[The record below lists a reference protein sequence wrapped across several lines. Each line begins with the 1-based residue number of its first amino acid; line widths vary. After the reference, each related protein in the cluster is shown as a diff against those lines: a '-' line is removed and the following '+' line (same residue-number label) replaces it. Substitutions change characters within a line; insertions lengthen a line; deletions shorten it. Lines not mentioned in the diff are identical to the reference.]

1 MINTNQKIAC
11 VYVPTSKY
19 NLEEAKAFLL
29 TYKYKVKNFETS
41 DGYYKFRQLTSQ
53 TLKKH
58 GFIDYTA
65 KEIDNTGIV
74 LIIVSRDL
82 DGGDFTNYIREK
94 YNQTKDFIV
103 SGSGKFSSKVKAIL
117 DKHGRDQIH
126 SITIA
131 RTPINS
137 VVKYALETV
146 SWKKIQYDKL
156 FHLSLVFNGNIL
168 IEKNSIVSMT
178 INPHI
183 NSDSDMVS
191 FDYPHQHITINQFIQ
206 SALIQMGEQKFFT
219 YSAYDNNCQHFLLNL
234 LRANG
239 LANEELTQFIKQDT
253 ESIFSTNSAIRKLSN
268 NITDIRGRTTEILGG
283 RMKNEKKIT
292 KH

>member
-1 MINTNQKIAC
+1 MNTNHRIAS
-11 VYVPTSKY
+11 VYIPSSKY
-19 NLEEAKAFLL
+19 SLEEAKAFLL
-29 TYKYKVKNFETS
+29 TYKYKVKNIETS

-74 LIIVSRDL
+74 LIIVSRNL

-126 SITIA
+126 SISVI
-131 RTPINS
+131 RTPLNS
-137 VVKYALETV
+137 MIKYALETV
-146 SWKKIQYDKL
+146 SWKTIQYDKL

-168 IEKNSIVSMT
+168 IEKNSIISMT

-183 NSDSDMVS
+183 NSESDVVS
-191 FDYPHQHITINQFIQ
+191 FDNTHQHITINQFIQ
-206 SALIQMGEQKFFT
+206 NALSQMGEQKFFT

-234 LRANG
+234 LQAN
-239 LANEELTQFIKQDT
+239 LFNSEELTNFIKQDT

-268 NITDIRGRTTEILGG
+268 NITDIQGRTTFIIGG
-283 RMKNEKKIT
+283 KII

>member
-1 MINTNQKIAC
+1 MNTNHKIAC

-19 NLEEAKAFLL
+19 NLEEAKAYLL

-41 DGYYKFRQLTSQ
+41 DCCYKFRQLTSQ

-103 SGSGKFSSKVKAIL
+103 NGSNKFSSKVKAIL
-117 DKHGRDQIH
+117 DKNGRDQIH
-126 SITIA
+126 SISVI
-131 RTPINS
+131 RTPLNS
-137 VVKYALETV
+137 MIKYALETV

-168 IEKNSIVSMT
+168 IEKNSIISMT

-183 NSDSDMVS
+183 NSESDVVS
-191 FDYPHQHITINQFIQ
+191 FDNTHQHITINQFIQ
-206 SALIQMGEQKFFT
+206 NALSQMGEQKFFT
-219 YSAYDNNCQHFLLNL
+219 YSAYNNNCQHFLLNL
-234 LRANG
+234 LQAN
-239 LANEELTQFIKQDT
+239 LFNSEELTNFIKQDT

-268 NITDIRGRTTEILGG
+268 NITDIQGRTTFIIGG
-283 RMKNEKKIT
+283 KII

>member
-1 MINTNQKIAC
+1 MNTNQKIAC

-74 LIIVSRDL
+74 LIIVSRNL

-103 SGSGKFSSKVKAIL
+103 SGSGKLSSKVKAIL

-126 SITIA
+126 SITIV
-131 RTPINS
+131 RT
-137 VVKYALETV
+137 
-146 SWKKIQYDKL
+146 QYDKL

-206 SALIQMGEQKFFT
+206 NALTQMGEQKFFT

-234 LRANG
+234 IRANG

-283 RMKNEKKIT
+283 KMKNEK
-292 KH
+292 